1 MARSHNKIF
10 LIVVL
15 SALVRERIVFGSD
28 DDTHALNTVEMA
40 VDCSKDQNFYYVTAT
55 GTGETKDMATQV
67 ALINARKNALMCIF
81 GGKINYQSTTDESN
95 QDVSTKTSTS
105 VEVSADQMNWSGF
118 EMAASSDTETE
129 GNWVVKTKFRWSH
142 KDIAENKK
150 RNDALEK
157 EREKNRA
164 IAARAEANKKL
175 AEERKAL
182 IEQQRAELESLK
194 AQERELAEIS
204 SEYDR
209 ALKKLKKLKR
219 DERSKD
225 DKWLRM
231 VLQFGCG
238 VTITDVHYVLGPPD
252 EIKVYGTRKR
262 DYDDYK
268 PLLFFIYGKYA
279 LVAPVHDTTFGVT
292 DRNWDRVKDN
302 ASRYQITYVEQFVGG
317 TSAWWICRK
326 G

>member
-1 MARSHNKIF
+1 MARSQNKI
-10 LIVVL
+10 LMVL
-15 SALVRERIVFGSD
+15 VLCMLMRERSVFGSD
-28 DDTHALNTVEMA
+28 DDTHTRDTVDMA

-55 GTGETKDMATQV
+55 GTGESKDMATQV

-150 RNDALEK
+150 RNDALKK

-164 IAARAEANKKL
+164 IAARAEANRKL

-194 AQERELAEIS
+194 RQERELAEVA

-209 ALKKLKKLKR
+209 ALKTLKKLKKQ
-219 DERSKD
+219 EQSKD
-225 DKWLRM
+225 QKWIRM
-231 VLQFGCG
+231 VVQFGCG
-238 VTITDVHYVLGPPD
+238 VTLTDVKDVLGPPD
-252 EIKVYGTRKR
+252 EIKVYGTRKH

-268 PLLFFIYGKYA
+268 PLLYFIYGKYA

-292 DRNWDRVKDN
+292 DHNWDRVKHD

-326 G
+326 V